1 MEDEIVSLLE
11 EKGAMT
17 GRELY
22 HRLRDSTF
30 TLWKTCL
37 KSQKIVTTSVAR
49 PYLRLDRKVPGY
61 ARLSPAPQREFL
73 TYTVVGLEVGGVK
86 AKAGELEEEIEKIS
100 SYKLREARDAAREAI
115 RNSSRIFEEGAV
127 FLIGGDVPLRM
138 AHSDPRPER
147 ALGMMVSGSDL
158 DVVVVTEN
166 GVEEERLGALDS
178 ALMEVKYS
186 LLNRPV
192 RKEEL
197 DYIVK
202 SLATVEEQMKFES
215 FEDRVACKIL
225 QESEYL
231 AGNREMALR
240 IKEMLVERGVEEE
253 LEKLEEKGRD
263 YRDRSVALLLEEG
276 RPSEETLLKTF
287 TTTMEFS
294 EIF

>member
-1 MEDEIVSLLE
+1 M
-11 EKGAMT
+11 
-17 GRELY
+17 
-22 HRLRDSTF
+22 
-30 TLWKTCL
+30 
-37 KSQKIVTTSVAR
+37 
-49 PYLRLDRKVPGY
+49 
-61 ARLSPAPQREFL
+61 
-73 TYTVVGLEVGGVK
+73 K